1 MIGNGRNA
9 LLSREASH
17 TLSLHGLFDVP
28 LSGEH
33 SEPYDTER
41 TPSLHTATTPGHDRG
56 GGTALNSTPHPA
68 NSHSLATA
76 TAWSGG
82 LAQTTSREPCCR
94 ASGSTR
100 LSRCAGG
107 DDSAVTKTKISAGI
121 EAGGTV
127 LVGTRS
133 ARASPTLS
141 NTSFMSLAMG
151 AASKGSS

>member
-1 MIGNGRNA
+1 MASVTADSLVNA
-9 LLSREASH
+9 LYSVVVCHEASCSPGTH
-17 TLSLHGLFDVP
+17 YGSSALLLP
-28 LSGEH
+28 LN
-33 SEPYDTER
+33 P
-41 TPSLHTATTPGHDRG
+41 AT
-56 GGTALNSTPHPA
+56 
-68 NSHSLATA
+68 LATA

-82 LAQTTSREPCCR
+82 RAQTTSREPCCR

-121 EAGGTV
+121 EAGGEV